1 MFSDRFWTF
10 AVESASFFECS
21 SLCLQSC
28 FSGFDLNVVI
38 MVRLCERA
46 NETYAVTNL
55 NIRDLLLIEGRK
67 LLGGAGQA
75 IDNLFAR
82 LDKRR

>member
-1 MFSDRFWTF
+1 
-10 AVESASFFECS
+10 
-21 SLCLQSC
+21 
-28 FSGFDLNVVI
+28 

-67 LLGGAGQA
+67 LLGVAGQA